1 MIPPSERELERGDT
15 AMKQYL
21 AGRIRNIAL
30 TGHSDSGKTSLAEAL
45 LFKAGASDRLGKISE
60 GNTVCDFDPEEIKR
74 QVSVST
80 SIAPF
85 AWGSTKINLIDTP
98 GLFDFAGEAA
108 EGARAVESLLITVSG
123 KSGVDVGT
131 EKAYKMAKD
140 ASKATMFFVS
150 KLDVEHS
157 DFYKVF
163 EELKATFGPTV
174 CPIVVPYVEDQK
186 VQSYINLIDMKA
198 YTYDEKGEPHEVDMP
213 DFGHRLDGL
222 TAAVSEAVAET
233 DEALFEKYFSGE
245 QFTRDEIIRGVH
257 TGVTNGSISPVLCG
271 CSSNLQ
277 GIDMLL
283 DCIVDLL
290 PSPWEKGGEVA
301 VDAEGEPVEIDCT
314 DEAPLAAYVFKTVA
328 DPFVGKLSFIKVLSG
343 RLTATS
349 NAVNART
356 GQPERLGKT
365 LTVCGKKQTDTPEI
379 AAGDIGAVAK
389 LATAKTGDTLCDPAR
404 VVALPA
410 PAYPTGCY
418 RMAVKV
424 AKKGDEGKV
433 SGALARL
440 IEEDPAIRF
449 VVDPETKQQ
458 IISGLGTQHLEVALA
473 KLKNKFGVEITL
485 ENPRV
490 PYRES
495 IRKSCK
501 AQGRHKKQTG
511 GHGQFGDVWIQ
522 FEPIEGEGIEFAE
535 NVFGGSVPKNFFP
548 AVEKGV
554 RQAAEHG
561 VLAGYPMVGM
571 KATLLDGSYHPVDSS
586 EMAFIMAAK
595 LAYKAAIP
603 EAGPVLLEPI
613 GALKAHV
620 PADNTGDI
628 MGEVTKRR
636 GRVLGMNP
644 DDDGLQVV
652 EAEVPVAEMQDFTT
666 FLRQLTQGRGY
677 FTFEF
682 VRYETLPQMLENKV
696 IEQAKALGNF
706 ADED

>member
-1 MIPPSERELERGDT
+1 
-15 AMKQYL
+15 MKQYL

-174 CPIVVPYVEDQK
+174 CPIVVPYVENQK

-328 DPFVGKLSFIKVLSG
+328 DPFVGKLSYVKVISGKLSSD
-343 RLTATS
+343 APV
-349 NAVNART
+349 VNART
-356 GQPERLGKT
+356 GQQEKLGKIIY
-365 LTVCGKKQTDTPEI
+365 VIGKKQEDTAYI
-379 AAGDIGAVAK
+379 TAGDIGAVTK
-389 LATAKTGDTLCDPAR
+389 LTATQTGDTLCDPKK
-404 VVALPA
+404 VVSFDPINFPRPCLSMTIKPQA
-410 PAYPTGCY
+410 
-418 RMAVKV
+418 
-424 AKKGDEGKV
+424 KGDEAKV
-433 SGALARL
+433 ASSLQRL
-440 IEEDPAIRF
+440 IEEDPTIAYENNA
-449 VVDPETKQQ
+449 ETHQQ
-458 IISGLGTQHLEVALA
+458 VITGLGEQHLDVLVS
-473 KLKNKFGVEITL
+473 KLKNKFGVSVSL
-485 ENPRV
+485 EVPRV
-490 PYRES
+490 PYRET
-495 IRKSCK
+495 IRKK
-501 AQGRHKKQTG
+501 VKVQGKHKKQSG
-511 GHGQFGDVWIQ
+511 GHGQFGDVWIE
-522 FEPIEGEGIEFAE
+522 FEPTVGDDLVFEEK
-535 NVFGGSVPKNFFP
+535 VFGGAVPKSFFP
-548 AVEKGV
+548 AVEKGLQDCV
-554 RQAAEHG
+554 KHG
-561 VLAGYPMVGM
+561 VLAGYPVVGL
-571 KATLLDGSYHPVDSS
+571 KATLVDGSYHPVDSS
-586 EMAFIMAAK
+586 EMSFKMAAS
-595 LAYKAAIP
+595 LAYKAGMPQAS
-603 EAGPVLLEPI
+603 PVLLEPI
-613 GALKAHV
+613 GNLKVYV
-620 PADNTGDI
+620 PDSNTGDI
-628 MGEVTKRR
+628 IGDLNKRR

-644 DDDGLQVV
+644 STDGLQEI
-652 EAEVPVAEMQDFTT
+652 EADVPMSEMADFATAI
-666 FLRQLTQGRGY
+666 RSLTQGRGY
-677 FTFEF
+677 FTFDF
-682 VRYETLPQMLENKV
+682 ARYEQLPSNLEAKV
-696 IEQAKALGNF
+696 IEDAKKF
-706 ADED
+706 AEEE